1 MIIKNKR
8 VYFVFCILLVLT
20 SFKLNQSQN
29 PKKLRKGFEKLV
41 DIQTLDS
48 SIRVDL
54 KYATNDNFMKKRLYF
69 DIDKAY
75 LQKVIAQRFVKCNT
89 YLKKLHP
96 NYRLL
101 VYDAA
106 RPRSIQQA
114 MWDALDTIPVKERTK
129 FVSNPANGSVHNY
142 AAAVDLTICDKYGKA
157 KKFESKE
164 EVVIFCKTN
173 RDAIVEMLND
183 ELSKFNTSFKL
194 DSDEGMTLYN
204 CINSSGEGLKPLSD
218 NKCPSDSKPGVKN
231 YTTPQYGL
239 EATVKTLKLNRYEC
253 IVKGLREERPPIEI
267 SQCDCLKKWGT
278 RDGIYTVLKSNK
290 INPPKIN
297 MS

>member
-1 MIIKNKR
+1 MKLTLKTENLEIKIKQ
-8 VYFVFCILLVLT
+8 FLHLFLWILLIFLT
-20 SFKLNQSQN
+20 TSQS
-29 PKKLRKGFEKLV
+29 KKPFDTQKIRKGFEKLV

-54 KYATNDNFMKKRLYF
+54 KYATTDNFMKKRLYF

-114 MWDALDTIPVKERTK
+114 MWDALDSIPVKERTK

-142 AAAVDLTICDKYGKA
+142 AAAVDLTICDKYGNVLDMGA
-157 KKFESKE
+157 GYDDIRLIAYPSKE
-164 EVVIFCKTN
+164 V
-173 RDAIVEMLND
+173 
-183 ELSKFNTSFKL
+183 
-194 DSDEGMTLYN
+194 YY
-204 CINSSGEGLKPLSD
+204 LK
-218 NKCPSDSKPGVKN
+218 
-231 YTTPQYGL
+231 
-239 EATVKTLKLNRYEC
+239 
-253 IVKGLREERPPIEI
+253 KGLLTKKQVENRKLLRKVMT
-267 SQCDCLKKWGT
+267 SQGFINIPTEWWHFNGVT
-278 RDGIYTVLKSNK
+278 RKQAKVQFAILE
-290 INPPKIN
+290 
-297 MS
+297 

>member
-8 VYFVFCILLVLT
+8 VYLVFCILLVLT
-20 SFKLNQSQN
+20 SFKLNPSQN

-54 KYATNDNFMKKRLYF
+54 KYATTDNFMKKRLYF

-89 YLKKLHP
+89 YLKKLRP

-114 MWDALDTIPVKERTK
+114 MWDALDSIPVKERTK

-142 AAAVDLTICDKYGKA
+142 AAAVDLTICDKYGNVLDMGA
-157 KKFESKE
+157 SYDDIRLIAYPSKE
-164 EVVIFCKTN
+164 V
-173 RDAIVEMLND
+173 
-183 ELSKFNTSFKL
+183 
-194 DSDEGMTLYN
+194 YY
-204 CINSSGEGLKPLSD
+204 LK
-218 NKCPSDSKPGVKN
+218 
-231 YTTPQYGL
+231 
-239 EATVKTLKLNRYEC
+239 
-253 IVKGLREERPPIEI
+253 KGLLTKKQVENRKLLRKVMT
-267 SQCDCLKKWGT
+267 SQGFINIPTEWWHFNGVT
-278 RDGIYTVLKSNK
+278 RKQAKVQFAILE
-290 INPPKIN
+290 
-297 MS
+297 

>member
-8 VYFVFCILLVLT
+8 VYLVFCILLVLS

-54 KYATNDNFMKKRLYF
+54 KYATTDNFMKKRLYF

-114 MWDALDTIPVKERTK
+114 MWDALDSVPFKERTK

-142 AAAVDLTICDKYGKA
+142 AAAVDLTICDKYGNVLDMGA
-157 KKFESKE
+157 GYDDIRLIAYPSKE
-164 EVVIFCKTN
+164 V
-173 RDAIVEMLND
+173 
-183 ELSKFNTSFKL
+183 
-194 DSDEGMTLYN
+194 YY
-204 CINSSGEGLKPLSD
+204 LK
-218 NKCPSDSKPGVKN
+218 
-231 YTTPQYGL
+231 
-239 EATVKTLKLNRYEC
+239 
-253 IVKGLREERPPIEI
+253 KGLLTRKQIENRKLLRKVMT
-267 SQCDCLKKWGT
+267 SQGFINIPTEWWHFNGVT
-278 RDGIYTVLKSNK
+278 RKQAKVQFAILE
-290 INPPKIN
+290 
-297 MS
+297 

>member
-8 VYFVFCILLVLT
+8 VYLVFCILLVLT

-54 KYATNDNFMKKRLYF
+54 KYATTDNFMKKRLYF
-69 DIDKAY
+69 DINKAY

-114 MWDALDTIPVKERTK
+114 MWDALDSVPLKERTK

-142 AAAVDLTICDKYGKA
+142 AAAVDLTICDKYGNVLDMGA
-157 KKFESKE
+157 GYDDIRLIAYPSKE
-164 EVVIFCKTN
+164 DYFFKKG
-173 RDAIVEMLND
+173 L
-183 ELSKFNTSFKL
+183 LSKKQIENRKLLRKVMTSQGFINIPTEWWHFN
-194 DSDEGMTLYN
+194 
-204 CINSSGEGLKPLSD
+204 
-218 NKCPSDSKPGVKN
+218 GVTRK
-231 YTTPQYGL
+231 QAKVQFAIL
-239 EATVKTLKLNRYEC
+239 E
-253 IVKGLREERPPIEI
+253 
-267 SQCDCLKKWGT
+267 
-278 RDGIYTVLKSNK
+278 
-290 INPPKIN
+290 
-297 MS
+297 

>member
-1 MIIKNKR
+1 MLIKKITLVFALFLLVFIITSQKNKS
-8 VYFVFCILLVLT
+8 T
-20 SFKLNQSQN
+20 DT
-29 PKKLRKGFEKLV
+29 KKIRKGFEKLV

-142 AAAVDLTICDKYGKA
+142 AAAVDLTICDKYGDVLDMGA
-157 KKFESKE
+157 SYDDIRLIAYPSKE
-164 EVVIFCKTN
+164 V
-173 RDAIVEMLND
+173 
-183 ELSKFNTSFKL
+183 
-194 DSDEGMTLYN
+194 YY
-204 CINSSGEGLKPLSD
+204 LK
-218 NKCPSDSKPGVKN
+218 
-231 YTTPQYGL
+231 
-239 EATVKTLKLNRYEC
+239 
-253 IVKGLREERPPIEI
+253 KGLLTKKQVENRKLLRKVMT
-267 SQCDCLKKWGT
+267 SQGFINIPTEWWHFNGVT
-278 RDGIYTVLKSNK
+278 RKQAKVQFAILE
-290 INPPKIN
+290 
-297 MS
+297 